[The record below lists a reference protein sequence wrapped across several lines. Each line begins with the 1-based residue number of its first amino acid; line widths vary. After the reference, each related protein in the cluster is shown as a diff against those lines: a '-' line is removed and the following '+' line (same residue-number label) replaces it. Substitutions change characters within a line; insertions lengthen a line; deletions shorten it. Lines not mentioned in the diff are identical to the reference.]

1 MRACFESEAG
11 IYNYPEWQLNM
22 DIVSRFLMVINS
34 SINIVIYCWSGKQ
47 FKAVLVSIV
56 TKNEVDYQVCNSVCI
71 CIKLS
76 QYHCHYNVYIWK
88 KKKNFKSFS
97 PQGQPGE
104 YFPYQEVVT

>member
-47 FKAVLVSIV
+47 FKAVLVSIL
-56 TKNEVDYQVCNSVCI
+56 TKNEVDYQVCFSEKTYLTRYVLYIQVPCTFVIQFLFRVRHLGLVMTCPNSQ
-71 CIKLS
+71 KQL
-76 QYHCHYNVYIWK
+76 
-88 KKKNFKSFS
+88 
-97 PQGQPGE
+97 
-104 YFPYQEVVT
+104 